1 MMKKSWWSLPLGMM
15 LGLLTAGLVL
25 LMSRPSRGASVLLR
39 PPPTPLP
46 LVIAVDGCVRSPGV
60 YALPRNSRVRD
71 AVQAA
76 GGYTAEADTRAVNL
90 AAALE
95 DGDHLLV
102 PNREQPGAAGAVQS
116 KDLVRSPTPA
126 SDRFPIDI
134 NHASQEELESLP
146 GIGPVTAEKIIRY
159 REEHPFTMIEE
170 IQKVPGIGPATY
182 QEIRLLIQVD
192 K

>member
-1 MMKKSWWSLPLGMM
+1 MMNRSWWSLPLGVVI
-15 LGLLTAGLVL
+15 GLLTAGLVL

-39 PPPTPLP
+39 PPPTPPP
-46 LVIAVDGCVRSPGV
+46 LMIAVDGCVHSPGV
-60 YALPRNSRVRD
+60 YALARNSRVRD

-76 GGYTAEADTRAVNL
+76 GGYTAQADTRAVNL

-95 DGDHLLV
+95 DGDHLIV
-102 PNREQPGAAGAVQS
+102 PERGQPAPAGSGQTQE
-116 KDLVRSPTPA
+116 LLRSPTPA
-126 SDRFPIDI
+126 INLFPIDI
-134 NHASQEELESLP
+134 NRASQEELEALP

-159 REEHPFTMIEE
+159 REEQPFTRIEE

-182 QEIRLLIQVD
+182 QDIRSLIRVS